1 MSIVSTLTAV
11 RDEVGQLFFERDAA
25 LEAVLLAMLA
35 GEHVFLLGVP
45 GTGKTEMGHEVFER
59 VEGDPL
65 WTGPNGE
72 HGKLFWRQQFLK
84 TTPLE
89 KLCGAIDV
97 PALRERGEYHHKIAG
112 FLPTA
117 RFALADEIGKASPIS
132 QDPLLSMLAGAPGK
146 RYFDNNA
153 KTMAVALL
161 TMAATSNEELDEE
174 EQGAIWDR
182 MTLRVKVD
190 PIRDPANRLKLVDLA
205 TRPAPAKRTTIDFP
219 ELYEAITIDVP
230 HVGVPSDVAEALM
243 LDIPAKLAA
252 AGLVISDRRLRKAVR
267 VMQASA
273 YLNGR
278 SQCEMDDLAVLRF
291 MLWDRSEQITDIER
305 VVLGV
310 SNPTMTV
317 ALEIL
322 HGDPKVEGDG
332 GVEGIAAHLAA
343 VDPGQSTSGADR
355 VHIDALAKLKVAK
368 KEIGKL
374 IQESL
379 AANRSTTKL
388 REIEA
393 RIDQVSSEARKA
405 LDF

>member
-1 MSIVSTLTAV
+1 MSIVHTLTAV

-25 LEAVLLAMLA
+25 MEAVTLAMLA
-35 GEHVFLLGVP
+35 GEHVFVLGTP
-45 GTGKTEMGHEVFER
+45 GTGKTEMIHETFER
-59 VEGDPL
+59 IEGDPM

-72 HGKLFWRQQFLK
+72 AGRLFWRQQFLK

-89 KLCGAIDV
+89 KLAGGIDV
-97 PALRERGEYHHKIAG
+97 PALRERGEYHHKIEG

-117 RFALADEIGKASPIS
+117 RYGLADEIGKASPIS

-153 KTMAVALL
+153 VTMIVPLL
-161 TMAATSNEELDEE
+161 TLAATSNEELDDE

-190 PIRDPANRLKLVDLA
+190 PIKDPANRLRLVGLS
-205 TRPAPAKRTTIDFP
+205 TTAPSKRTTINFP
-219 ELYEAITIDVP
+219 DLYEAITVEVP
-230 HVGVPSDVAEALM
+230 SVGVPSDVAEALM
-243 LDIPAKLAA
+243 LDIPAKLTA
-252 AGLVISDRRLRKAVR
+252 AGLTPSDRRLRKAVR
-267 VMQASA
+267 IMQASA
-273 YLNGR
+273 YMNGR

-291 MLWDRSEQITDIER
+291 MLWDRSEQVTDIER

-310 SNPTMTV
+310 SNPTMND

-322 HGDPKVEGDG
+322 HGEN
-332 GVEGIAAHLAA
+332 GVEAVAAHLAA
-343 VDPGQSTSGADR
+343 IDPGQAENGASR
-355 VHIDALAKLKVAK
+355 EHIDALAKLKVAK

-374 IQESL
+374 IQQSL

-393 RIDQVSSEARKA
+393 RIDQVSSTARKA